1 MPLRLPS
8 VAPRLSVDLEAL
20 AGLKRDVT
28 LLPGEA
34 EPRCEAFRILLFEY
48 RTSEYRRF
56 DDRWEELT
64 EEETPLGA
72 FEVLP

>member
-1 MPLRLPS
+1 M
-8 VAPRLSVDLEAL
+8 EAL
-20 AGLKRDVT
+20 AGLKRDVRR
-28 LLPGEA
+28 LPGEA

-48 RTSEYRRF
+48 HTSEYRRL
-56 DDRWEELT
+56 DELLEVLT